1 MNKTNYTI
9 CFNVKNVRKFR
20 DLLDECGE
28 SLTTDGTLFRG
39 AEVTGMGWED
49 SMTVLDEIRN
59 YCEENDIFLPER
71 LL

>member
-20 DLLDECGE
+20 DLIDECGE
-28 SLTTDGTLFRG
+28 SFTIDGTLFRG